1 MSSTRSRKKPIT
13 ASRRRSASSNS
24 SRNVSGSRKQSPE
37 EIKLT
42 MGSGNVFADMGLHNA
57 EELLFKAD
65 LVIAIRRIIE
75 KRHLSQS
82 GAAEIVGIDQ
92 PKISALMSGD
102 TRGFSTD
109 RLIKILTRLGQDI
122 EIHVLDSRKTKGRVR
137 VAGQLL
143 TRRN

>member
-1 MSSTRSRKKPIT
+1 
-13 ASRRRSASSNS
+13 
-24 SRNVSGSRKQSPE
+24 
-37 EIKLT
+37 

-65 LVIAIRRIIE
+65 LVIAIGRIIE

-102 TRGFSTD
+102 TRGFSHD

-122 EIHVLDSRKTKGRVR
+122 EIRVLDSRRTRGRVR
-137 VAGQLL
+137 VAA
-143 TRRN
+143 